1 MRAAQKLGIKTII
14 DLGSWNEADTIEAI
28 AVDSKFRTTMVT
40 RVVETLDKYNADGIC
55 FVWTWPTCPLV
66 NDVLSLYN
74 FSNQFV
80 DAFHRN
86 CAREEKTGAR
96 A

>member
-40 RVVETLDKYNADGIC
+40 RAVEILDKYNADGIC
-55 FVWTWPTCPLV
+55 FIWTWPSCPLV
-66 NDVLSLYN
+66 NAVLYN
-74 FSNQFV
+74 FSDQFV
-80 DAFHRN
+80 DALHRN
-86 CAREEKTGAR
+86 CAREEKKGAR